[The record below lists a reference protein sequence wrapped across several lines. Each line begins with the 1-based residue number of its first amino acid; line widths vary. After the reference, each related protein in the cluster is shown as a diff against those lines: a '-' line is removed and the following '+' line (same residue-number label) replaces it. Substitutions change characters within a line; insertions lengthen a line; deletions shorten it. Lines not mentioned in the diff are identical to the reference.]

1 MDILQQEKVKST
13 VLHISLWVV
22 YSVLL
27 FASGLEK

>member
-27 FASGLEK
+27 FASCLEK